1 MKNNLGNFIGNLV
14 SKFGDAIWPKMI
26 AAKKADVQLSF
37 SNAEK
42 VLVIIASYIIA
53 IGLWVMVN
61 LDNEFNLNLKLVV
74 NTGEIAEG
82 LALVSPLPETV
93 DVAVSGV
100 GWNLLNLYNSPPNVP
115 VNLADNYVD
124 MTDQVATVIAGYQNI
139 SLIRVQP
146 TILNVDVEQRIS
158 KKVPVVLK
166 MNLEFESQF
175 NLVGKPVIRPDSVI
189 VSGAISRVESLESW
203 PTVVYSAESIRE
215 TINTVISL
223 ESPPEVID
231 LSDETVLVT
240 ARVSEY
246 TEGQLRLP
254 LRIRGLPRGSEVVF
268 NPSTITVRY
277 EVPLDQY
284 QSTQDTTPFGVF
296 VDYDDLVNNTTGL
309 VTPEVEFLVQAPNI
323 TLKAV
328 QPRTVSFFIVV
339 KN

>member
-1 MKNNLGNFIGNLV
+1 MKNSPGKYIGNLV

-26 AAKKADVQLSF
+26 AAKKADVQSSF

-42 VLVIIASYIIA
+42 ALVIVAAYIIA

-61 LDNEFNLNLKLVV
+61 LDNEFNLSLKLAL

-100 GWNLLNLYNSPPNVP
+100 GWNLLNLYNSPPEVP
-115 VNLADNYVD
+115 VNLADDYVD
-124 MTDQVATVIAGYQNI
+124 MTDQVASVISGYQNI
-139 SLIRVQP
+139 NLIRVQP

-158 KKVPVVLK
+158 KKVPVVLN
-166 MNLEFESQF
+166 MDLEFESQF
-175 NLVGKPVIRPDSVI
+175 NLIGRPSIRPDSITVT
-189 VSGAISRVESLESW
+189 GALSRVSSIESW
-203 PTVVYSAESIRE
+203 PTVTYLGENVRE
-215 TINTVISL
+215 TVTTVVAL
-223 ESPPEVID
+223 ETPMKVIE
-231 LSDETVLVT
+231 LSNESVWVT

-268 NPSTITVRY
+268 NPSTVTVRY
-277 EVPLDQY
+277 DVPLDQY
-284 QSTQDTTPFGVF
+284 QSTQDTTPFGAF

-309 VTPEVEFLVQAPNI
+309 ITPEVEFLVQAPNI

-339 KN
+339 KE